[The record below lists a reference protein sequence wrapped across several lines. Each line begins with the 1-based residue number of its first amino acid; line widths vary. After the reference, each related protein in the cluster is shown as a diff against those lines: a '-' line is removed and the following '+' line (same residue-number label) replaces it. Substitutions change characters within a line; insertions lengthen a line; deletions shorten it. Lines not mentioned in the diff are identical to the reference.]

1 MVKNNLTEMV
11 FILDKSGSMYGLE
24 KDTIGGFNSMLDK
37 QREVKGEALVST
49 ILFSDKSEV
58 IHDRISL
65 DKVKNMTEDDYCT
78 GGCTALLDAIG
89 NAVKHIRNINKY
101 SREEDRP
108 EHTIFVIITDGY
120 ENASRHYNYP
130 KIKQLIEKQK
140 VKYGWEFVFLGANID
155 AAAEADR
162 LGIHRD
168 MSMSY
173 ACNSDEIA
181 TNFGAVSAC
190 CSIVRENKSKLK
202 TGFNEIRKQYNK

>member
-1 MVKNNLTEMV
+1 MKKNLTEMV

-37 QREVKGEALVST
+37 QRKVEGEAYIST
-49 ILFSDKSEV
+49 VLFSTENIV
-58 IHDRISL
+58 LHDRLRI
-65 DKVKNMTEDDYCT
+65 DKVNDMAEDDFCT

-89 NAVKHIRNINKY
+89 SAVKHIGNIHKY

-120 ENASRHYNYP
+120 ENASRYYTYP
-130 KIKQLIEKQK
+130 NIKRLIEKQK
-140 VKYGWEFVFLGANID
+140 AKYGWEFVFLGANID
-155 AAAEADR
+155 AAVEADR

-173 ACNSDEIA
+173 ACNSEEIA

-202 TGFNEIRKQYNK
+202 TSFNEIRKQYNK